1 MPTNS
6 LESFEPLQRHQYT
19 KPFLFIPGK
28 YTLSLAGQVPY
39 FSAVMPL
46 EDLVDEIKL
55 VEDIPENVRLD
66 WSLEELFQ
74 RDINWKRVKTELVD
88 EYLKDPN
95 KLSFFNALTVALLPQ
110 NDGGIEES
118 YGQPESSSP
127 VSYDTWEKIDI
138 GNICVEYGP
147 EKSIGTVRWHKT
159 RVFPV
164 AIDGQHRLAALKE
177 YWKELKDNSVAN
189 SSEPQT
195 KIPIIFLI
203 LDERVG
209 FKERDKNPLTK
220 TLREI
225 FIDLNKNARSVP
237 RSRVILLDDLDD
249 QSRCVRTLL
258 ANNAKESSEQ
268 QLPLSMVTWMEDE
281 AKFDSGYSITSV
293 LNLKEIVGYC
303 LDEPSYGYAA
313 IDRLDESSIKHYIDG
328 ITAKLRLGEET
339 KQSIKAHHELC
350 IGRADPFSLTDAHLS
365 AIQEAFRQQWAPH
378 IIRVFHEFAPYK
390 KFLSKARDIG
400 AIGGLLRDYLLLPK
414 EQRGKFGARKKAES
428 ETFNPRAELNLPLEE
443 LERLKQNE
451 WAFYVVFQ
459 KALFLN
465 FFQLEKHQRFPL
477 ADEPKLSREDF
488 LTKWLDHMNA
498 LYERG
503 VFNLHWKS
511 EKEDLWKGIAKN
523 PVSGTIQYSKA
534 AANRISAFMTLC
546 FGLNLGAEQSDAK
559 AFATRLMEKA
569 NKDLPKFI
577 RGDFNRVRHGLE
589 SLVKAQMNNDDEIDD
604 KKLLAKKVQEEL
616 VKRFREAQV

>member
-6 LESFEPLQRHQYT
+6 LETFEPLQRHQYT
-19 KPFLFIPGK
+19 EPFLFIPGE
-28 YTLSLAGQVPY
+28 YTLSLVGRVPY

-46 EDLVDEIKL
+46 ENLVDEIKL

-88 EYLKDPN
+88 GYLKDPN

-110 NDGGIEES
+110 NDLGIEES

-127 VSYDTWEKIDI
+127 VSYDTWDKIDI

-147 EKSIGTVRWHKT
+147 DRSIGAVRWHKA

-164 AIDGQHRLAALKE
+164 AIDGQHRLAALKK
-177 YWKELKDNSVAN
+177 YWKELKESAVAN
-189 SSEPQT
+189 SSELQT

-209 FKERDKNPLTK
+209 FKGRDENPLTK

-237 RSRVILLDDLDD
+237 KSRVILLDDLDD

-303 LDEPSYGYAA
+303 LDGPSYGAM
-313 IDRLDESSIKHYIDG
+313 DPLDESSIKHYIDG
-328 ITAKLRLGEET
+328 ITAKLRLAEET
-339 KQSIKAHHELC
+339 KKSIKDHRQLRV
-350 IGRADPFSLTDAHLS
+350 GRTDPFSLKDEHLT
-365 AIQEAFRQQWAPH
+365 AIQEAFHQQWAPH
-378 IIRVFHEFAPYK
+378 IIRVFREFAPYK
-390 KFLSKARDIG
+390 KYLSKAQKIG

-414 EQRGKFGARKKAES
+414 GQREKFSSRKKAES
-428 ETFNPRAELNLPLEE
+428 ETFNPHEKLNRPLAELEG
-443 LERLKQNE
+443 LKQNE

-465 FFQLEKHQRFPL
+465 FFKLEKHRPFHL
-477 ADEPKLSREDF
+477 TDGPKLSREAF

-511 EKEDLWKGIAKN
+511 GKEDLWKGIAKN

-546 FGLNLGAEQSDAK
+546 FRLNLGEEQSDAK
-559 AFATRLMEKA
+559 AFATRLMA
-569 NKDLPKFI
+569 GADKDLPKFI
-577 RGDFNRVRHGLE
+577 WEDFNRVKSGLE
-589 SLVKAQMNNDDEIDD
+589 SLIKAQMNNDDEIDD
-604 KKLLAKKVQEEL
+604 KLLEKKVKEEL
-616 VKRFREAQV
+616 VKRFRATQV